1 MFLDCLVYVRLM
13 IKIGRT
19 IKRQMHFLRR
29 LPVTFN
35 CNISNG
41 KYYRENLHRKWLF
54 EWNFSYKVSKEYLTI
69 FDF

>member
-1 MFLDCLVYVRLM
+1 
-13 IKIGRT
+13 
-19 IKRQMHFLRR
+19 MHFLRG

-41 KYYRENLHRKWLF
+41 KYYRENLRRKWLF

-69 FDF
+69 FDFRRQKIN

>member
-1 MFLDCLVYVRLM
+1 
-13 IKIGRT
+13 
-19 IKRQMHFLRR
+19 MHFLRG

-41 KYYRENLHRKWLF
+41 KYYHENLHRKWLF

-69 FDF
+69 FDLRRQKIN